1 MTCED
6 LERRWSMRKGHRH
19 LLESLK
25 GRSTFSHSIS
35 KKLNEC
41 DVANI
46 VCHLLTKQENV
57 EPFCFDTDFDSEF
70 DDDSLSE
77 ASWSFSRQSTT
88 GSVSSLETLSAS
100 DPPVV
105 TTALRFVAERWEEA
119 QVVADAWNAN
129 EP

>member
-1 MTCED
+1 MA
-6 LERRWSMRKGHRH
+6 RKIFKELCG
-19 LLESLK
+19 
-25 GRSTFSHSIS
+25 F
-35 KKLNEC
+35 
-41 DVANI
+41 
-46 VCHLLTKQENV
+46 CHTQVRNF
-57 EPFCFDTDFDSEF
+57 EPFLGSLGEAEGSTSYKWYHFGIGHEVFLDSF
-70 DDDSLSE
+70 FLPF
-77 ASWSFSRQSTT
+77 ALRQSTT